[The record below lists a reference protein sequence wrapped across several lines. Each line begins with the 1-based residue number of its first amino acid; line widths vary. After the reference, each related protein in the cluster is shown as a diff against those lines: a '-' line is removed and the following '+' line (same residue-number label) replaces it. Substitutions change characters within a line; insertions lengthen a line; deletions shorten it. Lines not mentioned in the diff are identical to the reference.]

1 MQNRNKYTEI
11 EHFIAN
17 ESFRS
22 WVCSNKDQDY
32 WEEWTLKMLLIPNL
46 LRKHEHGFSNECFS
60 SYDFVKRY
68 SKRIRSYLE
77 QNR

>member
-32 WEEWTLKMLLIPNL
+32 WEEWTLKMLLAKL
-46 LRKHEHGFSNECFS
+46 VEEARTWF
-60 SYDFVKRY
+60 
-68 SKRIRSYLE
+68 
-77 QNR
+77 